1 VSPASGRLRWI
12 PRSRAP
18 CPTHSTTSPSSAAP
32 SCRSERVDEP
42 IVIWQPALVLGRPAV
57 STARTWR
64 YWGAVFTVVAAT
76 GLIPTLTSCSPED
89 AGEVGLTVDSE
100 GRLIGVAQVCRGKVQ
115 LAGVTRLNAEDQ
127 SRPRIGRWQ
136 TSEPVDGYL
145 RLRFDDP
152 PDGWTPTVEYEAPSG
167 DSEYVFF
174 VSNDSGDSQTGLH
187 FFVQD
192 LVDLSPGEVL
202 SSGRDGLKRSTE
214 GEFRQQACAR

>member
-1 VSPASGRLRWI
+1 M
-12 PRSRAP
+12 
-18 CPTHSTTSPSSAAP
+18 
-32 SCRSERVDEP
+32 
-42 IVIWQPALVLGRPAV
+42 
-57 STARTWR
+57 
-64 YWGAVFTVVAAT
+64 
-76 GLIPTLTSCSPED
+76 
-89 AGEVGLTVDSE
+89 
-100 GRLIGVAQVCRGKVQ
+100 
-115 LAGVTRLNAEDQ
+115 
-127 SRPRIGRWQ
+127 
-136 TSEPVDGYL
+136 DGFL

-152 PDGWTPTVEYEAPSG
+152 PDGWTATVEYEAPSG